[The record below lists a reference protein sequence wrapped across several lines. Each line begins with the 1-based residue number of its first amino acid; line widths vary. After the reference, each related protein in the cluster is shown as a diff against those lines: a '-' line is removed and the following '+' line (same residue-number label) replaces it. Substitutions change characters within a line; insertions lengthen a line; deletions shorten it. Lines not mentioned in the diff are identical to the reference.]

1 MKEQPLNPSVKRPH
15 GPTYPS
21 DPTHGASEDF
31 AVDPDRV
38 VDVLIV
44 DDEKVNLMLLREY
57 LRTLPVNMVEA
68 NNGVSAVNIVASGNY
83 DFALILL
90 DVMMPGMD
98 GFQTAEALQELPG
111 GQAVPIMFITA
122 LGRDREYLF
131 KGYEAGGVDYL
142 VKPIE
147 PEILIGKV
155 SVFLEMHR
163 HKLALSAMRDELE
176 RTVEQLRRS
185 EEALRTSQKHY
196 KIVADYNFDFE
207 AWIGPEGD
215 FLYVSPS
222 CERLTGYTPDK
233 FQSDPDFLRSLI
245 HPDDLS
251 LWDGFKVHPHK
262 DDSGHTLDFRI
273 LDKFGAIRWVVAAIR
288 QTPPDEDGSSTGVRV
303 SLRDVTKRKQAEEQ
317 LSFESLHDSLTGLPN
332 RALCLDRITHAAER
346 AKRRKGFTFA
356 VVFIDLDRFKLV
368 NDSFGHIFG
377 DRLLIA
383 VADRMHQY
391 IRRVDTISRF
401 GGDEFILI
409 LEELVSQGQAI
420 RIIKRMQAAMAQPFY
435 LDDKEIRITASFGV
449 MFGPDAPGENPED
462 ILQSANLAM
471 YKAKEVGR
479 DTIKVFN
486 TRLKKKFLRVLSI
499 ENDMRSALANKEFY
513 IVLQP
518 IISMRSGRLIG
529 FEALARWNS
538 PTRGTISPA
547 EFIPIA
553 EETGLII
560 ELGEYLLEKACTL
573 RAQWAASQ
581 RCPDDLVLAV
591 NISARQFSQSLLWN
605 KIQRTMN
612 RTQCNPKGVKL
623 EITETT
629 IMNRPDKATSQLQK
643 LKNLGLTL
651 SIDDF
656 GTGYSSMSYLKRFPL
671 DQLKIDLSFVRR
683 IDTDKENREIVRAI
697 IALAHNLGLE
707 VVAEGIETPK
717 HLQIL
722 RDLGCEYGQGFLFSR
737 PIEVKG
743 ATALAL
749 GEKKLPWEHF
759 FQDHKA

>member
-1 MKEQPLNPSVKRPH
+1 MKEHILAPPPERPEK
-15 GPTYPS
+15 PYVLPDNLS
-21 DPTHGASEDF
+21 DSSGRAYVESE
-31 AVDPDRV
+31 APVDL
-38 VDVLIV
+38 LIV

-57 LRTLPVNMVEA
+57 LRTLSVNMVEA
-68 NNGVSAVNIVASGNY
+68 SSGSEAVEIVASGNY
-83 DFALILL
+83 QFALILL

-98 GFQTAEALQELPG
+98 GFQTAETLRGLPG

-122 LGRDREYLF
+122 LGRDREYIF

-155 SVFLEMHR
+155 SVFLDMHR

-185 EEALRTSQKHY
+185 EEALRLSQKRY
-196 KIVADYNFDFE
+196 RIVADYNFDFE
-207 AWIGPEGD
+207 AWIGPNGD

-222 CERLTGYTPDK
+222 CERLTGYTPEK
-233 FQSDPDFLRSLI
+233 FQSDPGFLRSLI
-245 HPDDLS
+245 HPEDLS
-251 LWDGFKVHPHK
+251 LWDDLKVV
-262 DDSGHTLDFRI
+262 SSGETGHTIDVRI
-273 LDKFGAIRWVVAAIR
+273 QDKVGTTHWVLAAVR
-288 QTPPDEDGSSTGVRV
+288 QAPPDEDGSPMGLRV
-303 SLRDVTKRKQAEEQ
+303 SLRDVTKRKHAEER
-317 LSFESLHDSLTGLPN
+317 LTYESLHDSLTGLPN
-332 RALCLDRITHAAER
+332 RALCLDRIKHAAER
-346 AKRRKGFTFA
+346 ARRRKDFSYA
-356 VVFIDLDRFKLV
+356 VVFIDIDRFKLV
-368 NDSFGHIFG
+368 NDSFGHMFG
-377 DRLLIA
+377 DRLLVEISK
-383 VADRMHQY
+383 RMHHY
-391 IRRVDTISRF
+391 VRRVDTISRF
-401 GGDEFILI
+401 GGDEFILV

-420 RIIKRMQAAMAQPFY
+420 RIIKRLQAAMAEPFF

-449 MFGPDAPGENPED
+449 MFGPDSVDNPED

-479 DTIKVFN
+479 DTVKVFN

-499 ENDMRSALANKEFY
+499 ENDMRSALANGEFY

-518 IISMRSGRLIG
+518 IITMQSGQLIG

-538 PTRGTISPA
+538 PTRGMISPG

-560 ELGEYLLEKACTL
+560 ELGEYLLEKACRL
-573 RAQWAASQ
+573 RAEWTKSEY
-581 RCPDDLVLAV
+581 CPDDLMISV

-605 KIQRTMN
+605 KIQKTMERTN
-612 RTQCNPKGVKL
+612 CAPKGVKL

-629 IMNRPDKATSQLQK
+629 IMDRPDKAASQLGK
-643 LKNLGLTL
+643 LKKLGLKL

-683 IDTDKENREIVRAI
+683 IDSDRENREIVRAI
-697 IALAHNLGLE
+697 IALAHNLGLD
-707 VVAEGIETPK
+707 VVAEGIEAPK
-717 HLQIL
+717 HLAIL
-722 RDLGCEYGQGFLFSR
+722 RDLGCEYGQGFLFSK
-737 PIEVKG
+737 PIEIEE
-743 ATALAL
+743 ATALAI
-749 GEKKLPWEHF
+749 GKKPLPWIKLF
-759 FQDHKA
+759 S